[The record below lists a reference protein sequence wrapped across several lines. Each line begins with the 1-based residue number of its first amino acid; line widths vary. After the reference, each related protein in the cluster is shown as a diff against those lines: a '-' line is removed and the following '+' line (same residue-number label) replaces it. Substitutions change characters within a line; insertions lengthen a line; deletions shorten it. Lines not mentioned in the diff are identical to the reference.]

1 MMHGL
6 GESMIYPQYII
17 IYIYVYIYIIL
28 YWVISVT
35 LYTHQP
41 TGLDRNHSW
50 GIRAALVT
58 VSAAVVLQ
66 GKDLRDMKLRGVSSS
81 G

>member
-1 MMHGL
+1 M
-6 GESMIYPQYII
+6 Y
-17 IYIYVYIYIIL
+17 IYIYICIYIIS

-41 TGLDRNHSW
+41 TGLDRNHCSW